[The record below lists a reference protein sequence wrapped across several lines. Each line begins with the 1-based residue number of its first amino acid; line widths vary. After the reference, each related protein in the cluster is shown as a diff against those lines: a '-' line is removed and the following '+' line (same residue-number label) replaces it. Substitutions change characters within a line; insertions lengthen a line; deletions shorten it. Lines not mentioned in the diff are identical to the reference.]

1 MNKKLIAAAVAAG
14 LAAPLAAQADVTA
27 YGQLQVEIA
36 NVKTDGLPLQGLG
49 SNDRTAV
56 AAGESA
62 IKMSDNK
69 RGRLGFKASE
79 DLGGGL
85 KALAKFE
92 WQVDTANANVNDG
105 AREGW
110 VGLKGGFGELQ
121 FGQTKA
127 AYKYTGGVAY
137 DPFITTFL
145 EARDENGAM
154 SGSKFGQNGFWNN
167 NIAYIGNFGNV
178 GVWVNYGVDE
188 GDGTSGSGNNGDI
201 SAAVKYG
208 SGNWEAFVAHS
219 SQDSTDLAMNK
230 VGGQVKF
237 GASTLSAQY
246 ETGKDAADEDQTY
259 AFLGYQLK
267 MGANAFVAQLGHATI
282 DNPLRQGDT
291 DYYALGVIHKM
302 SKQTRVFGGYRKT
315 SADNP
320 AFGDASAIT
329 VGMRVDF

>member
-36 NVKTDGLPLQGLG
+36 SVKTDGLPLQGLG

-79 DLGGGL
+79 DLGNGL
-85 KALAKFE
+85 QALAKFE

-154 SGSKFGQNGFWNN
+154 FGSKFGQNGFWNN
-167 NIAYIGNFGNV
+167 NIAYIGNFGSV

-188 GDGTSGSGNNGDI
+188 GDGTATNPGNSGDI
-201 SAAVKYG
+201 SAAVKYHT
-208 SGNWEAFVAHS
+208 GNWEAFLAHS
-219 SQDSTDLAMNK
+219 SQDSSDLSMNK
-230 VGGQVKF
+230 VGGKVKF
-237 GASTLSAQY
+237 GANTLSAQY
-246 ETGKDAADEDQTY
+246 EDGSDAANFDQTY
-259 AFLGYQLK
+259 YFLGYQLA
-267 MGANAFVAQLGHATI
+267 MGSNAFVAQLGSSTL
-282 DNPLRQGDT
+282 DNPASQGDT
-291 DYYALGVIHKM
+291 DYYSLGVIHKM
-302 SKQTRVFGGYRKT
+302 SKQTRVFGGYRK
-315 SADNP
+315 SSSDNL
-320 AFGDASAIT
+320 GDASAIT